1 MARKPS
7 ESDTGR
13 NSKLDD
19 QSLFFDEQRFVD
31 GVFNDDYVLVVG
43 NGVILDVNQKTF
55 KDTGGDI
62 NQYILDEINKDRRK
76 TRYGFVDH
84 ENFTEVFRGTPP
96 AEPDPIYKLLTDDF
110 SYDLSDISPELTQL
124 LRTKLFKC
132 VLTTCIDSYLETL
145 MFDIWGE
152 DLLVVNISDNQ
163 SLKDFQDALKQS
175 RGNKYSRPTLFYVF
189 GKVIK
194 GRPKPRGFV
203 ETDVDA
209 IKIIEK
215 WMLLDTNYIVPF
227 SNPNVY

>member
-110 SYDLSDISPELTQL
+110 SYDLSDISY
-124 LRTKLFKC
+124 RTW
-132 VLTTCIDSYLETL
+132 IESLE
-145 MFDIWGE
+145 FYSVKD
-152 DLLVVNISDNQ
+152 DVVNILIPSDQ
-163 SLKDFQDALKQS
+163 ASALDYISK
-175 RGNKYSRPTLFYVF
+175 
-189 GKVIK
+189 
-194 GRPKPRGFV
+194 
-203 ETDVDA
+203 
-209 IKIIEK
+209 KIHK
-215 WMLLDTNYIVPF
+215 FL
-227 SNPNVY
+227 